1 MIPFQVAQAAP
12 HELLRACR
20 LLFPD
25 SAEDRRDQLL
35 VADANLSGLFVARDA
50 RGSLHAAALV
60 QILPGALGIAWA
72 PRGSSERAVEAVA
85 GAAGEWLRAR
95 GVKVCQAFAP
105 VDTGAQMVPLE
116 RNGFRHTTQLVF
128 LRRKLTLGGLPER
141 PKQPFAYCPVQ
152 PPLSEEFR
160 SVLLETHKGS
170 LDCPELNGAR
180 TADELLAGFADP
192 VPGGG
197 WYLVRR
203 DTENVGVV
211 IHADGTEP
219 GMVDITYFGILPA
232 HRRRGEG
239 GRLLAQTLCAFFDA
253 GVRVLTLS
261 VDARN
266 SHALKLYTRH
276 GFAEYDCREV
286 WLATWPA

>member
-1 MIPFQVAQAAP
+1 MTPFQVSQAAA

-25 SAEDRRDQLL
+25 SAEERRDRL
-35 VADANLSGLFVARDA
+35 VADADLSGLFVARDA

-60 QILPGALGIAWA
+60 QILPGALGVAWP
-72 PRGSSERAVEAVA
+72 PRGSSDRAVDAVA

-105 VDTGAQMVPLE
+105 MDTGAQMVPLE
-116 RNGFRHTTQLVF
+116 RHGFRHTTQLVF
-128 LRRKLTLGGLPER
+128 MRRKLTLGGLPER
-141 PKQPFAYCPVQ
+141 PKQPFTYCPDK

-180 TADELLAGFADP
+180 TADELLAGFAEP
-192 VPGGG
+192 MPGGG
-197 WYLVRR
+197 WVLVRLGE
-203 DTENVGVV
+203 ENVGVV

-219 GMVDITYFGILPA
+219 EMVDITYFGILPK
-232 HRRRGEG
+232 RRHRGEG
-239 GRLLAQTLCAFFDA
+239 GRLLAQTLCAFFDV

-276 GFAEYDCREV
+276 GFAEYDRREV